1 MTPLWFAEELDNRAS
16 MPQHFRG
23 MLQGLYGW
31 GSDEQ
36 VYATLPLDKRGA
48 VFLVS
53 RRLTQKDLWK
63 AVGRIVNVC
72 GKDGVGMYFSALI
85 DLESELSARKDFT
98 RRFARHWD
106 DTGGLLEGARR
117 YASLH
122 FLYIDGPGLER
133 RWHVH
138 LDLYGPWAQSQ
149 RWAAFIS

>member
-36 VYATLPLDKRGA
+36 AYTTLPLDKRA
-48 VFLVS
+48 ALLLVF

-72 GKDGVGMYFSALI
+72 GKGGVGMYFSALI

-98 RRFARHWD
+98 RRFARNRD
-106 DTGGLLEGARR
+106 EDGCLLLGSRR
-117 YASLH
+117 HA
-122 FLYIDGPGLER
+122 
-133 RWHVH
+133 
-138 LDLYGPWAQSQ
+138 
-149 RWAAFIS
+149 